1 MAISHK
7 SKTATGHK
15 VVTFASG
22 TEARAASPSCV
33 VAQSLDD
40 GDDKQRRRAIPSF
53 DVRDVPRRGGRGARA
68 AP

>member
-40 GDDKQRRRAIPSF
+40 DKQPAAHRRPSSRQRRRLH
-53 DVRDVPRRGGRGARA
+53 R
-68 AP
+68 